1 MIPLLGTRT
10 LAEWLW
16 GYDCFLS
23 HRHAAAHTYATALRG
38 ALGQTPPDPRLCAFQ
53 DRSPDGFRAGGSYDS
68 EARRAVR
75 ASTVLVVLVEESVF
89 ASDSEYVPDEVAR
102 FYKRGK
108 NIISIDLD
116 GSLGRAKEDPA
127 FRRNLPGSKAS
138 ADTLDLL
145 LERIWI
151 DEPDRSAR
159 VPSPEV
165 VTKLKGSLHS
175 ETKTVHRMRLLTAVL
190 IVLAV
195 LLGWALV
202 SQIDARRSEWE
213 SWRSSARSQSS
224 LAESLALSAKNA
236 IGSADILTAARN
248 IREARSTAPTPFVL
262 AQALQMP
269 PLPVTLDRAVPMDDL
284 RVLPVTFHPR
294 RPLLVMGTGEGNI
307 RFSEFPEG
315 ASLELKN
322 PLPVVDLAFPAD
334 GRELYAVVRRYPDAA
349 WNKENNRSRQPPD
362 ASALLRVELDPE
374 PRTTYQL
381 SASAEHGF
389 TSVAAGASVIVVGT
403 DKGPWIL
410 ERDSLAKVRELPWEA
425 RHPPVQVAISPGGEY
440 VAAASAFGAVAVY
453 SAHDGVRIG
462 GFETARPQ
470 EAFEYVRTGLAF
482 HPDRPILATGSIRG
496 GARIWR
502 FLAEPEPSAAVGSAD
517 GTTAVHFFDKGRQ
530 LAIAQWSGEIELV
543 DVNGLRTTTRI
554 RLPQQGLQAGV
565 LDIAFSEGE
574 QYLAASYALP
584 IGANGST
591 TWMFGKPRVWEIAA
605 ALALPQDFSN
615 RPVNFAWNTEGRLT
629 VWAANDAL
637 KLDVW
642 HEGSEVR
649 QIPGVQGRFFSAANR
664 MVLDGK
670 QPVLFLRAGL
680 SSGDGMAR
688 LAVRVNRSRYIG
700 SSDLSPS
707 GSRLVLITGTAASS
721 GEWFENLEA
730 LIVDLD
736 SKDILLRQPIP
747 IAKAVTLGPVRWRP
761 DGRAVALGVVEKLAA
776 NDEPRGSRVY
786 LWRPDDNNLQEI
798 VDWKQRNISSLA
810 WDPFGRSLAMGDD
823 VGQVAVLD
831 TATGK
836 ISNLLEELAGGPLLV
851 SFSANGRYLVAVG
864 LARFHVWQL
873 DSEPWKREELTVASK
888 FFPTSIDATP
898 DGRAVV
904 IGDRS
909 GQLQFWA
916 MESRELLSIVKA
928 HEGAVASVRVSPDGR
943 RLVSMAADG
952 IRFNGGTLDAAEAN
966 YHLELTRDSQRVA
979 AATGSS
985 ERNSQLPPGDLD
997 AWQADPSA
1005 AQFWEILRAGC
1016 NFNSPPT
1023 SWLGW
1028 LWAGHPA
1035 TPRASGP
1042 LAEWIE
1048 ENPKHPLAGVIP
1060 WAAYRE
1066 ELESGLH
1073 KPVTTGP
1080 NGGCR
1085 TAGRWDLKWS
1095 DVFQFPGPPR

>member
-1 MIPLLGTRT
+1 MISLLGART

-23 HRHAAAHTYATALRG
+23 HRHAAAHTYASALRR
-38 ALGQTPPDPRLCAFQ
+38 ALGQTPPEPELRAFQ

-116 GSLGRAKEDPA
+116 GSLSRAKVDPA

-138 ADTLDLL
+138 ADTLELL
-145 LERIWI
+145 LKRIWI

-159 VPSPEV
+159 FPSPDV
-165 VTKLKGSLHS
+165 VTKLKGSLDS
-175 ETKTVHRMRLLTAVL
+175 ETKTVRRMRLLTAVL
-190 IVLAV
+190 MVLAV
-195 LLGWALV
+195 FLGWALV
-202 SQIDARRSEWE
+202 SQIDARRSEWD

-307 RFSEFPEG
+307 RFSELPEG
-315 ASLELKN
+315 ASRELKN

-389 TSVAAGASVIVVGT
+389 TSVAAAASVIVVGT

-410 ERDSLAKVRELPWEA
+410 ERDSLAKVRELPWEGK
-425 RHPPVQVAISPGGEY
+425 HPPVQVAISPAGEY
-440 VAAASAFGAVAVY
+440 VAAASALGAVAVY
-453 SAHDGVRIG
+453 SARDGARIG
-462 GFETARPQ
+462 GFVTAQPQ
-470 EAFEYVRTGLAF
+470 QPFAYVRTGLAF
-482 HPDRPILATGSIRG
+482 HPDRPILATGSIRE

-502 FLAEPEPSAAVGSAD
+502 FLEESEPAAAVGSAD
-517 GTTAVHFFDKGRQ
+517 GTNAVHFFDKGRQ
-530 LAIAQWSGEIELV
+530 LAIAQWNGEIELV
-543 DVNGLRTTTRI
+543 DVDGLRTVTRV
-554 RLPQQGLQAGV
+554 RLPRRGLQAGV
-565 LDIAFSEGE
+565 LDIAFSGGE
-574 QYLAASYALP
+574 QFLAASYALP
-584 IGANGST
+584 LSADGSAS
-591 TWMFGKPRVWEIAA
+591 WMFGKPRVWQIAVPPT
-605 ALALPQDFSN
+605 LPQDFSN
-615 RPVNFAWNTEGRLT
+615 RPVNFAWNKEGRLT
-629 VWAANDAL
+629 AWAANDAL
-637 KLDVW
+637 RLNVW
-642 HEGSEVR
+642 HEGSEV
-649 QIPGVQGRFFSAANR
+649 QEIPSVQGRFFSAANR
-664 MVLDGK
+664 MALDGEK
-670 QPVLFLRAGL
+670 PVLFLRAGPQAWEAT
-680 SSGDGMAR
+680 GR
-688 LAVRVNRSRYIG
+688 LACRVNGSRHIG

-707 GSRLVLITGTAASS
+707 GSRLVLITGKPASN

-736 SKDILLRQPIP
+736 SKDILVRQPIP
-747 IAKAVTLGPVRWRP
+747 IEKAVALGPVRWRP
-761 DGRAVALGVVEKLAA
+761 DGLAVALGVVEKSAA
-776 NDEPRGSRVY
+776 QDEPRGSRVY
-786 LWRPDDNNLQEI
+786 LWRLDDNNFQELL
-798 VDWKQRNISSLA
+798 DWKQRNIASLA
-810 WDPFGRSLAMGDD
+810 WDPFGQRLALGDD
-823 VGQVAVLD
+823 SGQVAVLD

-836 ISNLLEELAGGPLLV
+836 MSNLLEELAGGPLLV
-851 SFSANGRYLVAVG
+851 SFSANGRYLVALG

-873 DSEPWKREELTVASK
+873 GSEPWKKEDLTVTTK

-904 IGDRS
+904 IGDAS
-909 GQLQFWA
+909 GHLQFWEL
-916 MESRELLSIVKA
+916 ESGELLSTVKA

-943 RLVSMAADG
+943 RLLSMAADG
-952 IRFNGGTLDAAEAN
+952 VRFNGGTLDATKAN
-966 YHLELTRDSQRVA
+966 DHKGLKPNGQRVA
-979 AATGSS
+979 S
-985 ERNSQLPPGDLD
+985 NSFPEGNLQLPARDLN
-997 AWQADPSA
+997 AWQADPA
-1005 AQFWEILRAGC
+1005 AARFWKLQRAGG

-1023 SWLGW
+1023 AWLGW
-1028 LWAGHPA
+1028 LWTGHPA

-1048 ENPKHPLAGVIP
+1048 ENPKHPLAGVVP

-1066 ELESGLH
+1066 EIESG
-1073 KPVTTGP
+1073 KQTGR
-1080 NGGCR
+1080 CC
-1085 TAGRWDLKWS
+1085 DE
-1095 DVFQFPGPPR
+1095 